1 MLMLPSQPLSR
12 LRFLGLL
19 EGCTLLILVVIAVP
33 LRHLAGFPIAT
44 RIMGPIHGLVFILY
58 LVALIDC
65 ISGGAWTP
73 REIARGAVA
82 CLIPFGTFLNDGLI
96 KRKIEQAEA

>member
-1 MLMLPSQPLSR
+1 MLTQLSKPLSR
-12 LRFLGLL
+12 LRFIGLL

-44 RIMGPIHGLVFILY
+44 RIIGPIHGLVFILY

-65 ISGGAWTP
+65 ISAGAWTS
-73 REIARGAVA
+73 REITRGAIA

>member
-73 REIARGAVA
+73 REMARGAIA

>member
-1 MLMLPSQPLSR
+1 MLLLLSKPLSR
-12 LRFLGLL
+12 LRFIGLL
-19 EGCTLLILVVIAVP
+19 EGCTLLILVAIAVP
-33 LRHLAGFPIAT
+33 LRHLAGLPIAT
-44 RIMGPIHGLVFILY
+44 KVMGPIHGFVFILY

-65 ISGGAWTP
+65 ISGGAWTS

>member
-1 MLMLPSQPLSR
+1 MLMLPSKPLSR

-19 EGCTLLILVVIAVP
+19 EGCTLLVLVVIAVP

-73 REIARGAVA
+73 REMARGAIA

>member
-1 MLMLPSQPLSR
+1 MLMLLSNPLSR
-12 LRFLGLL
+12 LRLIGLL
-19 EGCTLLILVVIAVP
+19 EGCTLVILVAIAVP

-44 RIMGPIHGLVFILY
+44 RIMGPIHGLAFVLY

-65 ISGGAWTP
+65 ISGGAWTS
-73 REIARGAVA
+73 REIARGALA

-96 KRKIEQAEA
+96 RRKIAQAGA